1 MNDKIAIL
9 TEELRNALAE
19 DPVVT
24 GYLAAKEAYIADK
37 EIVKLANEYNVQR
50 EIYETEDAKEEKD
63 TLLLDSV
70 RARLDAIY
78 EQISASQ
85 TAKALFESEDA
96 VNRLYGEIVNRLQSL
111 VVPEEH
117 RHCGGDCAGCHGC
130 D

>member
-50 EIYETEDAKEEKD
+50 EIYETEDAKQEKD

>member
-1 MNDKIAIL
+1 MNDKIALL

-19 DPVVT
+19 DPVVA

-130 D
+130 G

>member
-1 MNDKIAIL
+1 MNDKIALL

-19 DPVVT
+19 DPAVT
-24 GYLAAKEAYIADK
+24 GYLAAKAAYIADK
-37 EIVKLANEYNVQR
+37 EVVKLANEYNVQR
-50 EIYETEDAKEEKD
+50 EIYETESAKAEKD

-70 RARLDAIY
+70 KARLDAIY
-78 EQISASQ
+78 EQISASS
-85 TAKALFESEDA
+85 TAKALFASEEQL
-96 VNRLYGEIVNRLQSL
+96 NRLYGEIVNRLQSL

>member
-1 MNDKIAIL
+1 MNDKIARL
-9 TEELRNALAE
+9 TEELRSALAE
-19 DPVVT
+19 EAAVKN
-24 GYLAAKEAYIADK
+24 YLSAKEAYIADE
-37 EIVKLANEYNVQR
+37 EIVRLANEYNVQR
-50 EIYETEDAKEEKD
+50 EIYETESSKEEAD

-70 RARLDAIY
+70 KARLDKLY
-78 EQISASQ
+78 EQIAASQ

-96 VNRLYGEIVNRLQSL
+96 VNALYGEIVNRLQSL

>member
-1 MNDKIAIL
+1 MNDKIALL

-19 DPVVT
+19 DPAVV

-37 EIVKLANEYNVQR
+37 DIVKLANEYNVQR

-111 VVPEEH
+111 VVPEDH
-117 RHCGGDCAGCHGC
+117 HHCSGDCSGCHGC
-130 D
+130 G

>member
-1 MNDKIAIL
+1 MNDKIALL

-19 DPVVT
+19 DPAVV

-117 RHCGGDCAGCHGC
+117 RHCDGDCAGCHGC
-130 D
+130 G